1 MRQGLPGITAALIFA
16 LTATST
22 GAQVVLPPEEG
33 GEVISIGQPPL
44 WKPYGGASLG
54 SYYPGD
60 LSDPTVYAN
69 LGMDKDL
76 MNPVVG
82 GLVLGGE
89 AYGGIQ
95 GSRIDGGLRMLAS
108 IPFLRLGFGVDYNF
122 RDGGLPF
129 ILRFA
134 GPVRRGGLF
143 GRGGLLTIDWF
154 PARGLSFNVGV
165 KLPIN
170 QTWRG

>member
-1 MRQGLPGITAALIFA
+1 MRRRLLGLLSACVFAVTAAPIQ
-16 LTATST
+16 
-22 GAQVVLPPEEG
+22 AQVVLPPEEG
-33 GEVISIGQPPL
+33 GEIISIGQPPL
-44 WKPYGGASLG
+44 WKPYGGGSLG

-60 LSDPTVYAN
+60 ASDLTAYAN

-82 GLVLGGE
+82 GFVLGGE

-95 GSRIDGGLRMLAS
+95 GSRIDGGMRAFLS
-108 IPFLRLGFGVDYNF
+108 IPFLRLGGGVDWNI

-134 GPVRRGGLF
+134 GPAVCS
-143 GRGGLLTIDWF
+143 D
-154 PARGLSFNVGV
+154 AEAC
-165 KLPIN
+165 
-170 QTWRG
+170 